1 MLGFACIIMR
11 WSGSLAKLVG
21 QVDEKDDKRTQL
33 LTKLVLKDQPI
44 NLIEAFP

>member
-44 NLIEAFP
+44 NLIEAFH